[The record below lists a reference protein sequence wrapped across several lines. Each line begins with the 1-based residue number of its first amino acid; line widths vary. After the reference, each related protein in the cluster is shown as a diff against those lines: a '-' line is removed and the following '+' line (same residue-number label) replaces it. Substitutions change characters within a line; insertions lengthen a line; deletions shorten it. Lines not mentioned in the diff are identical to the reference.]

1 MLFDGRMKRS
11 ATMVDMHQ
19 YETNIRHLVGECN
32 KAMKSIDLKAY
43 AFLEWIP
50 YEYSVYTSESA
61 FEREVINTY
70 QLLGECGK
78 YIWYNES
85 YMKYLENGKVPI
97 EKYKV
102 DLFDPLHEMRLFYCH
117 RFDPTYSQ
125 CFDSLCEFLKIS
137 EDDRD
142 KYDFSI
148 SKELLIAQKD
158 DLWENARKK
167 LFDYTKSFLEN
178 YLDFLNKSKTLTGD
192 FKKKFKEKW
201 QNAIA
206 KAYENS
212 DSAYVTQLLENWIE
226 SEIESNLSG
235 KDKIAAQQLL
245 KDKQKIYAS
254 TKTIMNFNG
263 IKHALSSGSIK
274 DYSVRSVFE
283 TVMRTSYDRRNG
295 RFN

>member
-1 MLFDGRMKRS
+1 
-11 ATMVDMHQ
+11 MVDMHQ
-19 YETNIRHLVGECN
+19 YETDIRHLVGECN
-32 KAMKSIDLKAY
+32 NAMKSIDRKAF

-78 YIWYNES
+78 YIWYNDK
-85 YMKYLENGKVPI
+85 YMKCLENGKVPI
-97 EKYKV
+97 EQYKV

-117 RFDPTYSQ
+117 RFDPTYFQ
-125 CFDSLCEFLKIS
+125 YFDSLCEFLKIS

-142 KYDFSI
+142 KYEFSI
-148 SKELLIAQKD
+148 LEKSALLIVQND
-158 DLWENARKK
+158 VLWENARKK
-167 LFDYTKSFLEN
+167 LFDYTKKFLEN
-178 YLDFLNKSKTLTGD
+178 YLEFLNESKTLTGD
-192 FKKKFKEKW
+192 FKKNFKAKL

-206 KAYENS
+206 QAYENS

-235 KDKIAAQQLL
+235 KDKIVAQQLL
-245 KDKQKIYAS
+245 NDKQKMYAS
-254 TKTIMNFNG
+254 AKAIMSLNG
-263 IKHALSSGSIK
+263 IKHALSSGNIK
-274 DYSVRSVFE
+274 DYSMRSVFE
-283 TVMRTSYDRRNG
+283 TVMITSYDRRNG